1 MTKEMLGKALL
12 AVGPVVAEVMKKP
25 EGKKKKL
32 KTIILPGW
40 AAENDKE
47 RGVVAMSGGY
57 TGLVAKEE
65 KKVET
70 EDGTHTG
77 DRASSASSSCRRS
90 STAREDRGA
99 NVVPS
104 L

>member
-1 MTKEMLGKALL
+1 MLGKALL

-40 AAENDKE
+40 GAENGKG
-47 RGVVAMSGGY
+47 RGIVAMSGGY
-57 TGLVAKEE
+57 TGLLGKE
-65 KKVET
+65 ET

-90 STAREDRGA
+90 NTTREDRGA
-99 NVVPS
+99 SVVPS

>member
-12 AVGPVVAEVMKKP
+12 AVGPEVMKKP

-32 KTIILPGW
+32 KTIRLSGW
-40 AAENDKE
+40 AAENGKG
-47 RGVVAMSGGY
+47 RGIVAMSGGY
-57 TGLVAKEE
+57 TRLVGKEE

-70 EDGTHTG
+70 EDGTHTS
-77 DRASSASSSCRRS
+77 DRASSASSSCGQS
-90 STAREDRGA
+90 STTREDRGA
-99 NVVPS
+99 SVVPS